1 MVFAENILRIFR
13 ENKLLAKYR
22 LKDVFVFGSSVR
34 TATPND
40 IDLLVRD
47 FQDYN
52 DLLSLRKELSE
63 KTGKSVDVVI
73 EKFANPIILYRA
85 SKESIRVEWPQKRP
99 FPLVGNARIGESI
112 NKLSET
118 AKAGIASENIQAI
131 RGMRNR
137 IVHDYAGL
145 DSFVVYETIKNDLD
159 PLKETFVKIIREGLA
174 NKSFDEGEFEAAKN
188 SGFYKFIDFDL
199 F

>member
-1 MVFAENILRIFR
+1 M
-13 ENKLLAKYR
+13 
-22 LKDVFVFGSSVR
+22 SVAQTDR
-34 TATPND
+34 N
-40 IDLLVRD
+40 

-85 SKESIRVEWPQKRP
+85 SKESIRVEWVQKR
-99 FPLVGNARIGESI
+99 
-112 NKLSET
+112 
-118 AKAGIASENIQAI
+118 
-131 RGMRNR
+131 
-137 IVHDYAGL
+137 
-145 DSFVVYETIKNDLD
+145 LD
-159 PLKETFVKIIREGLA
+159 PLKETFIKIIREGLA

-188 SGFYKFIDFDL
+188 AGFYKFIDFNI

>member
-47 FQDYN
+47 YQDYN

-63 KTGKSVDVVI
+63 KTGKSVDVVVTEYGI
-73 EKFANPIILYRA
+73 AVNPARPEIAEKLKAAGLKIVDI
-85 SKESIRVEWPQKRP
+85 KE
-99 FPLVGNARIGESI
+99 LA
-112 NKLSET
+112 
-118 AKAGIASENIQAI
+118 AKANSIIG
-131 RGMRNR
+131 
-137 IVHDYAGL
+137 
-145 DSFVVYETIKNDLD
+145 TPD
-159 PLKETFVKIIREGLA
+159 PLPFGDKVVGVVMNRDGSVLDKIYNIR
-174 NKSFDEGEFEAAKN
+174 D
-188 SGFYKFIDFDL
+188 
-199 F
+199 

>member
-40 IDLLVRD
+40 IDILVRD

-85 SKESIRVEWPQKRP
+85 SKESIRVE
-99 FPLVGNARIGESI
+99 
-112 NKLSET
+112 
-118 AKAGIASENIQAI
+118 
-131 RGMRNR
+131 
-137 IVHDYAGL
+137 
-145 DSFVVYETIKNDLD
+145 
-159 PLKETFVKIIREGLA
+159 
-174 NKSFDEGEFEAAKN
+174 
-188 SGFYKFIDFDL
+188 
-199 F
+199 

>member
-47 FQDYN
+47 YQDYN
-52 DLLSLRKELSE
+52 DLLALRKELSE

-85 SKESIRVEWPQKRP
+85 NKESIQT
-99 FPLVGNARIGESI
+99 LGHSQ
-112 NKLSET
+112 S
-118 AKAGIASENIQAI
+118 
-131 RGMRNR
+131 RNC
-137 IVHDYAGL
+137 
-145 DSFVVYETIKNDLD
+145 K
-159 PLKETFVKIIREGLA
+159 
-174 NKSFDEGEFEAAKN
+174 
-188 SGFYKFIDFDL
+188 
-199 F
+199 

>member
-47 FQDYN
+47 YQDYN
-52 DLLSLRKELSE
+52 DLLELSE

-85 SKESIRVEWPQKRP
+85 NKESIRVE
-99 FPLVGNARIGESI
+99 
-112 NKLSET
+112 
-118 AKAGIASENIQAI
+118 
-131 RGMRNR
+131 
-137 IVHDYAGL
+137 
-145 DSFVVYETIKNDLD
+145 
-159 PLKETFVKIIREGLA
+159 
-174 NKSFDEGEFEAAKN
+174 
-188 SGFYKFIDFDL
+188 
-199 F
+199 

>member
-85 SKESIRVEWPQKRP
+85 NKESIRVEWPQERP
-99 FPLVGNARIGESI
+99 FPLVGNARIPV
-112 NKLSET
+112 
-118 AKAGIASENIQAI
+118 EN
-131 RGMRNR
+131 
-137 IVHDYAGL
+137 
-145 DSFVVYETIKNDLD
+145 SKVYTGYLFHWRTSWERRPDDQFKVYDFMQDMDL
-159 PLKETFVKIIREGLA
+159 P
-174 NKSFDEGEFEAAKN
+174 
-188 SGFYKFIDFDL
+188 
-199 F
+199 

>member
-73 EKFANPIILYRA
+73 EKFANPIILYRQ
-85 SKESIRVEWPQKRP
+85 SKSIVT
-99 FPLVGNARIGESI
+99 S
-112 NKLSET
+112 S
-118 AKAGIASENIQAI
+118 
-131 RGMRNR
+131 
-137 IVHDYAGL
+137 
-145 DSFVVYETIKNDLD
+145 
-159 PLKETFVKIIREGLA
+159 
-174 NKSFDEGEFEAAKN
+174 
-188 SGFYKFIDFDL
+188 
-199 F
+199 